1 MSETHLKKGDQLH
14 VPGGTITLTSPNRC
28 RVEISPDV
36 PYLRDKA
43 YMPEKEATTDTRQI
57 YFHLQEAY
65 LATSDFARNSHL
77 QECSNLAGRLVDGNR
92 SLLHFVERIDGALE
106 EGNYFEALKAAK
118 DLYDFEDRSLSAD
131 FDGDPSP

>member
-28 RVEISPDV
+28 HVEISPGV

-43 YMPEKEATTDTRQI
+43 YIPESEATTDTRQI

-77 QECSNLAGRLVDGNR
+77 EGYSNLAGRLVDGNR
-92 SLLHFVERIDGALE
+92 SLLHFIEQIDGALE
-106 EGNYFEALKAAK
+106 EGNYFAALKTAK
-118 DLYDFEDRSLSAD
+118 DLYEFEDRSLSAD
-131 FDGDPSP
+131 FNDDPSV